1 MTMLGRKISNIKDL
15 SEAFLSYRE
24 KNKMSQENMAGLM
37 GVSRKVLSE
46 IENGKKETF
55 QIGKI
60 FQMLHRL
67 GFEIRIVP
75 KERR

>member
-1 MTMLGRKISNIKDL
+1 MSTLERKIHNIKDL
-15 SEAFLSYRE
+15 SDVFLSFRE
-24 KNKMSQENMAGLM
+24 RNKMTQETMAGLM

-60 FQMLHRL
+60 LQMLHRL

>member
-1 MTMLGRKISNIKDL
+1 MSTSEKKISNIKDL
-15 SEAFLSYRE
+15 GEAFLRYRE
-24 KNKMSQENMAGLM
+24 LNKMSQETMAGLM

-60 FQMLHRL
+60 LQMLHRL